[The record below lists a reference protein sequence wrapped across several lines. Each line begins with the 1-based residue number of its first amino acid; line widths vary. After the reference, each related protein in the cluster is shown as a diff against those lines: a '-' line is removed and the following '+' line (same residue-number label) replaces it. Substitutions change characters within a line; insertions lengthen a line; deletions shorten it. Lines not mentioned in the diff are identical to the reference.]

1 MLYQLSYGPRIY
13 SDLKLANPHQRR
25 EPLTVFCNIV
35 FSDGAN
41 PNGTMR
47 LPLLMPLRLDVH
59 PLRGDRDHD
68 AFAPWVLSS
77 SERAVFK
84 SQFS

>member
-1 MLYQLSYGPRIY
+1 LSYGPRIY
-13 SDLKLANPHQRR
+13 SDLKLANPRQRR
-25 EPLTVFCNIV
+25 EPLTVFCNSV

-47 LPLLMPLRLDVH
+47 LPLWIPMRLDGP

-68 AFAPWVLSS
+68 AFPLWVLSS

-84 SQFS
+84 S